1 MGNTTH
7 QLKKNMCVCLSKSG
21 ISIEWQVKGKNYIQT
36 NLSES
41 KWGLNGFILLTEK
54 WRFHQE
60 NTWASGFK
68 QLRLSKTRDFSI
80 FQWFVCTNKS
90 TKKGA
95 GVQTTMNTDHI
106 WPGSQCMFSRSWSVR
121 THELSKGYAT
131 TTSTEFCYSIQW
143 ATQAQSKRFAPFL
156 HLCRIVF

>member
-1 MGNTTH
+1 MCMYKFLGPSTPERVVMGMFRFWWKVPIHPVTKCKPGYCMGKTTH
-7 QLKKNMCVCLSKSG
+7 QLKQNMCVCVCLNKSG
-21 ISIEWQVKGKNYIQT
+21 ISIEWLVTWKNYIQT

-68 QLRLSKTRDFSI
+68 QLRLVI

-95 GVQTTMNTDHI
+95 GVQTTM
-106 WPGSQCMFSRSWSVR
+106 
-121 THELSKGYAT
+121 
-131 TTSTEFCYSIQW
+131 TTSDQGVNTC
-143 ATQAQSKRFAPFL
+143 FL
-156 HLCRIVF
+156 GVDQ